1 MTDSTKAIVMAMADA
16 VRREASA
23 REAAAT
29 AITEAQEAAQ
39 LQLVLLGQL
48 QADGVTTTKASHLV
62 SVALGQP
69 LDGRGRTKMAARF
82 RKRAQRGRRRG
93 RSAA

>member
-1 MTDSTKAIVMAMADA
+1 MTESTKAIVMAMADA

-29 AITEAQEAAQ
+29 AIREAKEAAQ
-39 LQLVLLGQL
+39 FQLTLLGQL
-48 QADGVTTTKASHLV
+48 RADGLTTAKASHLV

-69 LDGRGRTKMAARF
+69 LGGW
-82 RKRAQRGRRRG
+82 
-93 RSAA
+93 SA